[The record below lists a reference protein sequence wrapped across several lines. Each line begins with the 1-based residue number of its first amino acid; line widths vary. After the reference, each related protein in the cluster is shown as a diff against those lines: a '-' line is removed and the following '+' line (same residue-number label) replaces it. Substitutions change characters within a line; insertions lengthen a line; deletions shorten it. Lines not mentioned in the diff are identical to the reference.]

1 MNSKKYHII
10 LFNNKRKKKLL
21 FSSNLRKTVNQKYK
35 ELKKKT
41 NPIFPLKILNR
52 EECFFEIAL
61 VERKSGKET
70 GKLKKDD
77 VGRWTRNVIK
87 NQDYQLIEV
96 AEHQVEGTL
105 YDHQHKNRITTQELL
120 STYLPK
126 SEMCQLFSLNNKIVM
141 QKEDEFSLF
150 SLKTVSE
157 SKRFMKS
164 ISSYFTREGITH
176 CLLVSDFSTVQRKQL
191 YKILENKGFKKSLL
205 YKHYT
210 Q

>member
-10 LFNNKRKKKLL
+10 LFNNKKKKKIL

-52 EECFFEIAL
+52 EECSFEIAL

-70 GKLKKDD
+70 GKLRKDD

-96 AEHQVEGTL
+96 CEHQVEGTL
-105 YDHQHKNRITTQELL
+105 YDHQNKQRITTQELL
-120 STYLPK
+120 SKYLPK

-150 SLKTVSE
+150 SLKTVNE
-157 SKRFMKS
+157 SKRFMES
-164 ISSYFTREGITH
+164 ISSYFRFFFTH
-176 CLLVSDFSTVQRKQL
+176 SFF
-191 YKILENKGFKKSLL
+191 N
-205 YKHYT
+205 H
-210 Q
+210 